1 MLYIYTVCY
10 NTPQYIEPQYK
21 LLKKFIKNNFEYIV
35 FNNTM
40 TNSALI
46 QSNIDNNAKLNN
58 ICQKHNIKVI
68 DLPKHIFNGFS
79 DNNSSGRAGTAI
91 NFSHKHLFSNYPLD
105 STFFLIDTDAF
116 LINDF
121 DVEKFMTNK
130 KMSGRSQYRKGAT
143 KTIKYITNHIVIYK
157 PSCFDNSFQKYFSF
171 LPCNIDSVNC
181 DCGGNINYIFEGLE
195 ENEFVDWKN
204 SIFSIEGNNKQ
215 LFGGSPTE
223 DNDFDYNFLN
233 SLDDKIKKFVLDD
246 TKYLQKK
253 HPFCEI
259 FTNTDN
265 NTMFLHLRAGTN
277 WIGFDFRRREILLR
291 IFFDSILQ

>member
-1 MLYIYTVCY
+1 MTDS
-10 NTPQYIEPQYK
+10 
-21 LLKKFIKNNFEYIV
+21 FI
-35 FNNTM
+35 T
-40 TNSALI
+40 
-46 QSNIDNNAKLNN
+46 QNN
-58 ICQKHNIKVI
+58 INNNNLLFNVCEKYNIKSVE
-68 DLPKHIFNGFS
+68 LPKNIFNYIA
-79 DNNSSGRAGTAI
+79 DNDASRRAGTAI
-91 NFSHKHLFSNYPLD
+91 NYVHHYLFSNYSLK

-121 DVEKFMTNK
+121 DVEKFMINK
-130 KMSGRSQYRKGAT
+130 KLSGRSQYRKGST
-143 KTIKYITNHIVIYK
+143 KIIKYITNHVVIYK
-157 PSCFDNSFQKYFSF
+157 PSCFDISFQKYFSF

-181 DCGGNINYIFEGLE
+181 DCGGKINYIFEGLK

-204 SIFSIEGNNKQ
+204 SIFSIEGNKKQ

-233 SLDDKIKKFVLDD
+233 SIDDKIKKFVLDD

-277 WIGFDFRRREILLR
+277 WIGFDFIKRETLLR
-291 IFFDSILQ
+291 NLFDSILK